1 MILYSLHDICPFAL
15 DQGRCYYITVG
26 KVENTH
32 GEIYTNK
39 RKAVCQ
45 NFVSTDFEKYLKVK
59 CLYTLSLSMAINI
72 TTVSTIT
79 LLKTA
84 AAGV

>member
-1 MILYSLHDICPFAL
+1 MVKFTPTRGRLY
-15 DQGRCYYITVG
+15 V
-26 KVENTH
+26 K
-32 GEIYTNK
+32 
-39 RKAVCQ
+39 